1 MLTALRLRH
10 LVPGREQRQV
20 QPVFVP
26 AHQAQQSQVRG
37 SGARWQRAAEWQ
49 ERPEQEHPERQPK
62 PQKAWNV
69 KLALAHRA
77 RADEDAALHRVH

>member
-26 AHQAQQSQVRG
+26 AQQSQVRG
-37 SGARWQRAAEWQ
+37 SGVRWQRAAEWQ
-49 ERPEQEHPERQPK
+49 TQPELEHPEQQPK

-77 RADEDAALHRVH
+77 RADEDAALHRAH

>member
-26 AHQAQQSQVRG
+26 AQQSQVRG
-37 SGARWQRAAEWQ
+37 SGVRWQRAAEWQ
-49 ERPEQEHPERQPK
+49 TQPELEHPEQQPK
-62 PQKAWNV
+62 LRKAWNV

-77 RADEDAALHRVH
+77 RADEDAALHRAH

>member
-10 LVPGREQRQV
+10 LVPGREQKQV

-37 SGARWQRAAEWQ
+37 SGGRWQRAAEWQ
-49 ERPEQEHPERQPK
+49 EHPEQQPK

>member
-1 MLTALRLRH
+1 M
-10 LVPGREQRQV
+10 

-37 SGARWQRAAEWQ
+37 SGARWQQAAEWQ
-49 ERPEQEHPERQPK
+49 ERPEQEHPEQQPK

-69 KLALAHRA
+69 KLALAHRG
-77 RADEDAALHRVH
+77 ADEDAALHRVH

>member
-26 AHQAQQSQVRG
+26 AHQGQQSQVRDPG
-37 SGARWQRAAEWQ
+37 VRWQRAAEWQ
-49 ERPEQEHPERQPK
+49 TQPELEHPEQQPK
-62 PQKAWNV
+62 LRKAWNV